1 MREARY
7 VSLIPRTTLHSDSDR
22 DSPVRFSLRFLTFMD
37 RPRPKKGPL
46 LVLKFFR
53 GPHDFR
59 SKKIFF
65 TWLRRNCFRKIFY
78 KFISGFP
85 RFSDVLIGPKPCWKP
100 AAVVI
105 KLFWKPISKGGRL
118 TS

>member
-1 MREARY
+1 
-7 VSLIPRTTLHSDSDR
+7 
-22 DSPVRFSLRFLTFMD
+22 MD
-37 RPRPKKGPL
+37 RPRPKYGPL

-53 GPHDFR
+53 GPHDLR

-65 TWLRRNCFRKIFY
+65 KRLRRNRFRKIIFFPEKFS

-100 AAVVI
+100 ATVVT
-105 KLFWKPISKGGRL
+105 KLFWKPVSKTKKGFGKPL
-118 TS
+118 INHF